1 MQSFQEEDY
10 TKRFDASLWIKLL
23 KIAKPFHKNLWCIV
37 LMMAMSA
44 MIDVALPMMNSYA
57 IDNFITGQTTQ
68 GMVGFVAL
76 YIALVAVQVATIF
89 GFLRQSGYVECGV
102 CYHIRRLGFQKLQEL
117 PFSYYDR
124 MPVGYLMSRLTNDT
138 QRLGD
143 TVGWSLVDLCW
154 GAVFLVACS
163 VQMFALNWRL
173 SPVV

>member
-10 TKRFDASLWIKLL
+10 TKRFDLGLWKKLL
-23 KIAKPFHKNLWCIV
+23 HIARPFHKNLFLI
-37 LMMAMSA
+37 AGFMSVSA
-44 MIDVALPMMNSYA
+44 IIDVALPMMNSYA
-57 IDNFITGQTTQ
+57 IDNFITGQTTR
-68 GMVGFVAL
+68 GMAGFVAL
-76 YIALVAVQVATIF
+76 YIALVAVQVVTIF

-143 TVGWSLVDLCW
+143 TIGWSLLDLC
-154 GAVFLVACS
+154 
-163 VQMFALNWRL
+163 
-173 SPVV
+173 